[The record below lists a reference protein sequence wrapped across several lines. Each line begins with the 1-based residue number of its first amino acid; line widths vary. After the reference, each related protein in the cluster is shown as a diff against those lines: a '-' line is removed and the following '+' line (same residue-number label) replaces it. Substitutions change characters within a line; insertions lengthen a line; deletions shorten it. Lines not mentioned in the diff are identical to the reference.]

1 MTLVVEKMS
10 KKFSVQLR
18 MKSTLM
24 GDEQVQK
31 SLNIIRNAI
40 DKIYQE
46 EASTLS
52 FEELYRNSYTLSINK
67 HGRRLYKDISES
79 IKRCI
84 VAYIK

>member
-1 MTLVVEKMS
+1 MS
-10 KKFSVQLR
+10 NKKFSVQLR
-18 MKSTLM
+18 MKSHLM
-24 GDEQVQK
+24 GDEQIQK

-52 FEELYRNSYTLSINK
+52 FEELYRSSYTLCINK

-79 IKRCI
+79 IKKCI
-84 VAYIK
+84 LIYIK